1 VNKNLPTPRTA
12 PRKTSVEQPFSSV
25 LALGGREARFG
36 FLVGLAVAL
45 TVHGAAGAEVIASL
59 PHLVEF
65 TRTIRSDITER
76 LRSEVDI
83 DLKEPPPPPPPPP
96 PEPEPEPEKEPP
108 PPPPREAPTDEP
120 PPPPPA
126 AAEAG
131 KVLTAE
137 EDPNAPVDLTGDGF
151 VSGTGESFAGGITAA
166 KGTSKTAV
174 RNVAAV
180 ATGTGTGTKPAPPPP
195 PKQDLSRP
203 AGVVVGGGWNDC
215 GFPPEA
221 DLEGI
226 DLMKVQLVVTVDRNG
241 RAKTVTVLND
251 PGYGFGA
258 QARRCAMRKQFVAG
272 LNARGEPIETTTPPF
287 TVKFT
292 R

>member
-1 VNKNLPTPRTA
+1 MNKNLTTPGTA
-12 PRKTSVEQPFSSV
+12 ARKSGNDQPFSSV
-25 LALGGREARFG
+25 FALGRETRFG
-36 FLVGLAVAL
+36 LLVGMAMAL

-76 LRSEVDI
+76 LRAEVDI

-96 PEPEPEPEKEPP
+96 EPEPEPEPEKEPP
-108 PPPPREAPTDEP
+108 PPPKEAPPDEP

-151 VSGTGESFAGGITAA
+151 VTGTGESFAGGITAA

-195 PKQDLSRP
+195 PKQDLSKP
-203 AGVVVGGGWNDC
+203 AGVGGDRRWDDC

-226 DLMKVQLVVTVDRNG
+226 DFMKVQLVVTVDRTG

-258 QARRCAMRKQFVAG
+258 LARRCAMRKQFVPG
-272 LNARGEPIETTTPPF
+272 QNARGEPIETTTPPF
-287 TVKFT
+287 VIKFT

>member
-12 PRKTSVEQPFSSV
+12 PRKALVEQPFSSV
-25 LALGGREARFG
+25 FALGGRETRFG
-36 FLVGLAVAL
+36 FLVGMAIAL

-65 TRTIRSDITER
+65 ARTIRSDITER

-96 PEPEPEPEKEPP
+96 EPEPEPEPEKEPP
-108 PPPPREAPTDEP
+108 PQAKEAPPEA
-120 PPPPPA
+120 PPPA

-151 VSGTGESFAGGITAA
+151 VSGTGESFAGGVTAA

-174 RNVAAV
+174 RSVAAA
-180 ATGTGTGTKPAPPPP
+180 ATGVGTGTKAAPPAP

-226 DLMKVQLVVTVDRNG
+226 DLMKVQLVVTVARDG

-258 QARRCAMRKQFVAG
+258 QARRCAMRKQFTPG
-272 LNARGEPIETTTPPF
+272 LNARGEAIETTTPPF
-287 TVKFT
+287 MVKFT